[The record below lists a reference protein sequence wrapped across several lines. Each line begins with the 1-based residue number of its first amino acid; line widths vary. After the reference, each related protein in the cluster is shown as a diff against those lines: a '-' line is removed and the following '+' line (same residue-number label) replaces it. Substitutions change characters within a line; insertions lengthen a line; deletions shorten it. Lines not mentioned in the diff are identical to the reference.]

1 MAGNIKGITI
11 EIDGNTTPL
20 QKALSDVNKSIKDTQ
35 KQLRDVNK
43 LLKLDPKNTDLLK
56 QKQDLLKK
64 SVSETK
70 EKLDKEK
77 EALRQ
82 LASQDQTPE
91 VTAKMDQ
98 LKRAIVEDEQ
108 ALKRA
113 QKELKEFGSVGK
125 QQALAV
131 NKKFEEAGKKIQEVG
146 KKVSDVGQGLTT
158 HVTAP
163 IVAVGAAS
171 VAAFNEVD
179 AAYDTVIKKTG
190 ATGEAAQELYDTID
204 NLATSI
210 PTDFETAA
218 NAVGEVNTRF
228 GLTGDALNELSEQFI
243 KFAKLNDTD
252 VTSSVDSVQ
261 KALSAFG
268 LGAEDAG
275 SLLDRLNKTGQET
288 GVSVETL
295 TSGLVQN
302 GTAFQELGLDIDQSV
317 ELMGQME
324 KSGANSETVMQGL
337 RKALKNAAAEGKP
350 LNTALEELQ
359 DSIEN
364 GTDDMDG
371 LTAAYELFGKSG
383 DQIYG
388 AIQNG
393 TLDFRELGQTA
404 SDAAGS
410 VSGTFEETL
419 SPLDQWKMT
428 LNELKIAGAEVGA
441 IIGELLAPMLQK
453 AADVIRD
460 LKAKWDEL
468 SPGTQEAIVT
478 AAGIIAVVGPIV
490 MLVGSLISGIGGLIT
505 SVTAIATVLGVSVG
519 VIGGVVAAITALIAI
534 IVLCIT
540 HWDQIKAKV
549 QEVWTAIS
557 QYMTQLRDDIG
568 KKWNEI
574 KQQIADKIQSIKTN
588 LQEKWSQIKSD
599 ITQKITDTKNSVIQK
614 FSELKSSAAQ
624 KVADLKND
632 AVNKITELKENA
644 VQKVVDMKNSIQEKW
659 AQIKSDTAEKIASI
673 KDDAVQKFVDIKDKV
688 VEKIN
693 DLKDKIQQKIED
705 IKGFFSN
712 LVLKIPTPE
721 LPSLPHFSLQTS
733 SKEIL
738 GKTITYPTGFDV
750 DWYAK
755 AMGNP
760 YLFTNPTIFGAGEAG
775 AEVMYGRDNLLRDI
789 TEATAMNNDALIDG
803 MYRAMSAA
811 LRQADIR
818 VEINEREF
826 GRIVREARL

>member
-91 VTAKMDQ
+91 VTAKMGQ

-146 KKVSDVGQGLTT
+146 KKVSDVGQGMTT

-190 ATGEAAQELYDTID
+190 ATGAAAQELYDTID

-228 GLTGDALNELSEQFI
+228 GLTGDALYDLSEKFI
-243 KFAKLNDTD
+243 KFAELNDTD
-252 VTSSVDSVQ
+252 VSSSVDSVQ
-261 KALSAFG
+261 KALEAFG
-268 LGAEDAG
+268 LSAEYADAY
-275 SLLDRLNKTGQET
+275 LDALNKAAQDSGI
-288 GVSVETL
+288 GIDTL
-295 TSGLVQN
+295 TNLTVQN
-302 GTAFQELGLDIDQSV
+302 STALQDLGLSLEDSTA
-317 ELMGQME
+317 LMGQLE
-324 KSGANSETVMQGL
+324 KSGVPVETVIGGL
-337 RKALKNAAAEGKP
+337 SKALKKATDEGKP
-350 LNTALEELQ
+350 LDEALSDLQ
-359 DSIEN
+359 HTIADNEG
-364 GTDDMDG
+364 GTEG
-371 LTAAYELFGKSG
+371 LAAAYELFGKQG
-383 DQIYG
+383 DKVFKAIQDG
-388 AIQNG
+388 AI
-393 TLDFRELGQTA
+393 DFENLAGSA
-404 SDAAGS
+404 EESAGS
-410 VSGTFEETL
+410 VSNTFEETL
-419 SPLDQWKMT
+419 DPLDQWKMT
-428 LNELKIAGAEVGA
+428 LNDLKLAGAEVGSV
-441 IIGELLAPMLQK
+441 IGELLAPMLQK

-624 KVADLKND
+624 KVTDLKND

-673 KDDAVQKFVDIKDKV
+673 KSDAVQKFVDIKDGII
-688 VEKIN
+688 EKIN

-721 LPSLPHFSLQTS
+721 LPSLPHFSLETAT
-733 SKEIL
+733 KEIL

-750 DWYAK
+750 DWNAK
-755 AMGNP
+755 AMHNP
-760 YLFTNPTIFGAGEAG
+760 YLFTSPTLIGAGEAG
-775 AEVMYGRDNLLRDI
+775 AEVMYGKNSLMRDI
-789 TEATAMNNDALIDG
+789 SDATAANNEALISG
-803 MYRAMSAA
+803 MYSAFRAA
-811 LRQADIR
+811 LESTDLT

-826 GRIVREARL
+826 GRILREARA

>member
-35 KQLRDVNK
+35 KQLREVNK

-113 QKELKEFGSVGK
+113 QKELKQFGSVGK
-125 QQALAV
+125 QEALAV
-131 NKKFEEAGKKIQEVG
+131 NQKFEEAGKKIQEVG
-146 KKVSDVGQGLTT
+146 KKISDVGQGLTT

-288 GVSVETL
+288 GVSVDTL

-337 RKALKNAAAEGKP
+337 RKALKNAAEEGKP

-428 LNELKIAGAEVGA
+428 LNDLKLAGAEVGSV
-441 IIGELLAPMLQK
+441 IGELLAPMLQK

-519 VIGGVVAAITALIAI
+519 VIGGVVVAITALIAI

-549 QEVWTAIS
+549 KEVWKSIS
-557 QYMTQLRDDIG
+557 RYMTQLRDDIG

-599 ITQKITDTKNSVIQK
+599 IVQKITDTKNNVIQK

-624 KVADLKND
+624 KVTDLKND

-688 VEKIN
+688 VEKIT
-693 DLKDKIQQKIED
+693 DLRDKIQQKIED

-733 SKEIL
+733 SKEVL
-738 GKTITYPTGFDV
+738 GHTITYPTGFDV
-750 DWYAK
+750 EWWAK
-755 AMGNP
+755 GMHNP
-760 YLFTNPTIFGAGEAG
+760 YLFTSPTLIGAGEAG
-775 AEVMYGRDNLLRDI
+775 AEVMYGKNSLMRDI
-789 TEATAMNNDALIDG
+789 SDATAANNEALISG
-803 MYRAMSAA
+803 MYSAFRAA
-811 LRQADIR
+811 LESTDLT

-826 GRIVREARL
+826 GRILREARV